1 MACRA
6 RKGRPGRPGWGLRGG
21 AAAWRA
27 KAWTL
32 MESRA
37 KRDGAAAVDGSAA
50 ELRHLRRSLVSALLA
65 LSSGGRP
72 LPSAPPIGVSRG
84 ACEPQE
90 RRRGAADL
98 GAERLR
104 GCGAAEVWEDVG
116 GASLASPPPPP
127 APAPPGLT
135 PASAGPRSPASQT
148 RAATPIGSDFCE
160 QLKLF
165 REK

>member
-116 GASLASPPPPP
+116 GASLASPPPPTCSGS
-127 APAPPGLT
+127 PGAHSSFRRT
-135 PASAGPRSPASQT
+135 TQPRF
-148 RAATPIGSDFCE
+148 SDKSCDPHR
-160 QLKLF
+160 F
-165 REK
+165 RFL

>member
-104 GCGAAEVWEDVG
+104 GCGAAAGRG
-116 GASLASPPPPP
+116 GSGRTWAGLRSQAPPPHLLRLPRGSLQLPQDHAAPLLRQELRPP
-127 APAPPGLT
+127 
-135 PASAGPRSPASQT
+135 SVQIFVSS
-148 RAATPIGSDFCE
+148 
-160 QLKLF
+160 
-165 REK
+165 